1 MPFPGLFVRAPV
13 MAAKH
18 GMQDLALSAL
28 NDHGK
33 SPITSVT
40 AAAAS
45 GGGGA
50 ASGLLTAA
58 TTAASPVF
66 AALPVLGQL

>member
-28 NDHGK
+28 NDHGR
-33 SPITSVT
+33 SPITPVA

-45 GGGGA
+45 GGGA

-58 TTAASPVF
+58 ATAASPVF